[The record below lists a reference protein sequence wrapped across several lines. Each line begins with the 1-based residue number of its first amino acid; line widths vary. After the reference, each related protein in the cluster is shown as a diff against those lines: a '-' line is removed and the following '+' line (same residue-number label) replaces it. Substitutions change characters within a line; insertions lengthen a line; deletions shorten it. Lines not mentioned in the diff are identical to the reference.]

1 MVVTFINP
9 VGNTQQLL
17 YILHAIQIKQFILLY
32 FLKLKKLHHIVVRS
46 NSIFN
51 FFNQVTGTYMELTSL
66 ICLQKTQSQNSS
78 LWLVVP
84 IWCKVD
90 LLNNSYAAYREIYKL
105 NRLIIFSFLSNYF
118 LAQWAH
124 LAFRG
129 KSFRVRNFSSRNK
142 LTLNFGYSHW
152 TRLKLN
158 KKWAFF
164 KRRRQCYVMYT
175 WCVSDFYSF
184 IRFFPYIRFYNKYT
198 MRGLRLRKQPI
209 IRRFGKISQ
218 HISILH

>member
-1 MVVTFINP
+1 MVVIFTNRGVSIQRLSCTQHVAQIKRFIRRFSIKFSKL
-9 VGNTQQLL
+9 QQL
-17 YILHAIQIKQFILLY
+17 
-32 FLKLKKLHHIVVRS
+32 VVQS

-51 FFNQVTGTYMELTSL
+51 FFNQVTESYRETSSL
-66 ICLQKTQSQNSS
+66 SYLQKVQSQNSL
-78 LWLVVP
+78 LWIAAP
-84 IWCKVD
+84 TWSKSD
-90 LLNNSYAAYREIYKL
+90 SLNNSHASYLEVSKL
-105 NRLIIFSFLSNYF
+105 KKSVTLSFLSNYF
-118 LAQWAH
+118 LTQWAH

-129 KSFRVRNFSSRNK
+129 KSFRIRNFSSHNK

-158 KKWAFF
+158 ERWAFF
-164 KRRRQCYVMYT
+164 KRRRQSYVIYT
-175 WCVSDFYSF
+175 WSINDFSPF
-184 IRFFPYIRFYNKYT
+184 TRFFPHIRFYNKYT